1 MFLHELPKSHNAKR
15 KRVGRGPGSG
25 KGKTCG
31 RGHKGAG
38 ARAGSKTKRGFEG
51 GQTPLN
57 RRLPKFGFTSRN
69 REVFQL
75 VNLGRL
81 EKSDKVGTGVTL
93 TKTELCELGFI
104 RNEKRKV
111 KLLAKGEL
119 TKKLKITVDVASAQA
134 VAALTSLAASSAMP
148 TVSAW
153 VQVWATRTPLTT
165 SPARPPFT
173 RRSAASTSS
182 FRPTLSD
189 KTTSRS
195 SNLPSRESTR
205 C

>member
-111 KLLAKGEL
+111 KLLAKGEF
-119 TKKLKITVDVASAQA
+119 TKALMITVDVASEQA
-134 VAALTSLAASSAMP
+134 VALVRQAGGEVVTA
-148 TVSAW
+148 
-153 VQVWATRTPLTT
+153 
-165 SPARPPFT
+165 
-173 RRSAASTSS
+173 
-182 FRPTLSD
+182 
-189 KTTSRS
+189 K
-195 SNLPSRESTR
+195 
-205 C
+205 

>member
-1 MFLHELPKSHNAKR
+1 MFLHELPKSNNAKR

-38 ARAGSKTKRGFEG
+38 ARAGAKTKRGFEG

-69 REVFQL
+69 RQVFQL

-81 EKSDKVGTGVTL
+81 EKSDKVAADATL
-93 TKTELCELGFI
+93 TKTELRELGFI

-119 TKKLKITVDVASAQA
+119 TKKLKITVDVASTQA
-134 VAALTSLAASSAMP
+134 VAL
-148 TVSAW
+148 
-153 VQVWATRTPLTT
+153 VQQAGGEVVTT
-165 SPARPPFT
+165 
-173 RRSAASTSS
+173 
-182 FRPTLSD
+182 
-189 KTTSRS
+189 K
-195 SNLPSRESTR
+195 
-205 C
+205 